1 MSAIWKKSEKKRKKN
16 IPRAQTT
23 PDASF
28 GPIFVLA
35 VKVVVVVVMG
45 LATHRL
51 EPHRCHPQAAV
62 VIVVTVVVDDVEIDV
77 VDVPRPYLESDRQTY
92 IR

>member
-1 MSAIWKKSEKKRKKN
+1 MSVIWKKNAKKTKKN

-35 VKVVVVVVMG
+35 VEVVVVVVMG
-45 LATHRL
+45 LETRRL
-51 EPHRCHPQAAV
+51 EPHRCRPQAAAV
-62 VIVVTVVVDDVEIDV
+62 VVVTVVVDDVDIDV
-77 VDVPRPYLESDRQTY
+77 VDVPRPYLESDGQTY
-92 IR
+92 I